1 MKTLFLNC
9 YKCKKIILIKEFK
22 KMLYQLNNLV
32 HGTVMKRPS
41 AIIKTPY
48 VADVLL
54 SNKDQ
59 VIAHSLSLGCCGLA
73 DTTAQVLLE
82 DLTSIQKEKI
92 NKKTEKPKCS
102 HRIHLSISRDEER
115 KKEIIIGINPKLAEI
130 LVEKA
135 LEQNVLHCL
144 QNIKSYKRE
153 VTMRICGKVD
163 SRFDFTGIDQNGT
176 PFIMEI
182 KNVPLADYEDVCYK
196 DRKQLDFTGRDF
208 SSKVAYFPDGY
219 RKKSADPISP
229 RALKHVQE
237 LTWIKNQDPRIR
249 CILCFVIQ
257 RSDVNRFAPSVID
270 PIYREAV
277 RVAMDAGVEIIPL
290 VIKWER
296 SGATSYDA
304 HFVCDD
310 LPIVF

>member
-1 MKTLFLNC
+1 
-9 YKCKKIILIKEFK
+9 
-22 KMLYQLNNLV
+22 MLYQLNNLV
-32 HGTVMKRPS
+32 EGTVVKRPS
-41 AIIKTPY
+41 AMIKTPY

-54 SNKDQ
+54 SNQDKI
-59 VIAHSLSLGCCGLA
+59 IAHSLSLGCCGLA
-73 DTTAQVLLE
+73 DATAQVLLE
-82 DLTSIQKEKI
+82 DLTTVQKE
-92 NKKTEKPKCS
+92 NPKKNPEKLKCS
-102 HRIHLSISRDEER
+102 HRIHLSIYRDQER
-115 KKEIIIGINPKLAEI
+115 EKEVIIGINPKLAET

-135 LEQNVLHCL
+135 LEQNVLHHL

-153 VTMRICGKVD
+153 VAIYIPEKVD
-163 SRFDFTGIDQNGT
+163 SRFDFTGVDEHGV

-182 KNVPLADYEDVCYK
+182 KNVPLADYEDVASK
-196 DRKQLDFTGRDF
+196 DRKHMDFTGRDF

-229 RALKHVQE
+229 RALKHLQE
-237 LTWIKNQDPRIR
+237 LTWIKREDPRIR

-257 RSDVNRFAPSVID
+257 RHDVNRFAPSIID
-270 PIYREAV
+270 PIYREAIP
-277 RVAMDAGVEIIPL
+277 VAIDTGVEIIPL

-296 SGATSYDA
+296 SGATSYGA

>member
-1 MKTLFLNC
+1 
-9 YKCKKIILIKEFK
+9 
-22 KMLYQLNNLV
+22 MLLKLNNLFK
-32 HGTVMKRPS
+32 GTVMKRPS

-54 SNKDQ
+54 SNNDQ
-59 VIAHSLSLGCCGLA
+59 IIAHSLSLGCCGLA
-73 DTTAQVLLE
+73 DATAEVLLE
-82 DLTSIQKEKI
+82 DLTTTKKEII

-102 HRIHLSISRDEER
+102 HRIHLSIYREQEN
-115 KKEIIIGINPKLAEI
+115 ELIIGINPKLAEI

-135 LEQNVLHCL
+135 LEQNLLRCL

-153 VTMRICGKVD
+153 VTMYIPGNVD
-163 SRFDFTGIDQNGT
+163 SRFDFTGVDKNGI

-182 KNVPLADYEDVCYK
+182 KNVPLADYEDVCSK
-196 DRKQLDFTGRDF
+196 DRKLLDFTGRDF

-219 RKKSADPISP
+219 RKKSTDPISP

-237 LTWIKNQDPRIR
+237 LTWIKKQDPRIR

-257 RSDVNRFAPSVID
+257 RHDVNRFSPSVID
-270 PIYREAV
+270 PIYREAI

-296 SGATSYDA
+296 SCETSYDA

>member
-1 MKTLFLNC
+1 M
-9 YKCKKIILIKEFK
+9 I
-22 KMLYQLNNLV
+22 YQLNNLV
-32 HGTVMKRPS
+32 QGTVVKRPS
-41 AIIKTPY
+41 AMIKTPY

-54 SNKDQ
+54 SNQDKI
-59 VIAHSLSLGCCGLA
+59 IAHSLSLGCCGLA
-73 DTTAQVLLE
+73 DATAQVLLE
-82 DLTSIQKEKI
+82 DLRILQKE
-92 NKKTEKPKCS
+92 NTKKNPEKLKCS
-102 HRIHLSISRDEER
+102 HRIHLSLYQDEER
-115 KKEIIIGINPKLAEI
+115 EKEVIIGINPKLAET

-135 LEQNVLHCL
+135 IEQNVLHRL

-153 VTMRICGKVD
+153 VAIYIPGNVD
-163 SRFDFTGIDQNGT
+163 SRFDFTGVDEHGV

-182 KNVPLADYEDVCYK
+182 KNVPLADYEDVASK
-196 DRKQLDFTGRDF
+196 DRKHLDFTGRDF

-237 LTWIKNQDPRIR
+237 LTWIKREDPRIR

-257 RSDVNRFAPSVID
+257 RHDVNRFAPSIID
-270 PIYREAV
+270 PIYRQAI
-277 RVAMDAGVEIIPL
+277 RVAMEAGVEIIPL

-296 SGATSYDA
+296 SGATSYGA

>member
-1 MKTLFLNC
+1 
-9 YKCKKIILIKEFK
+9 
-22 KMLYQLNNLV
+22 MLLQLNNLIKGSV
-32 HGTVMKRPS
+32 VKRPS

-54 SNKDQ
+54 TDSAK
-59 VIAHSLSLGCCGLA
+59 VLAHSLSLGCCGLA
-73 DTTAQVLLE
+73 DTNANVLLE
-82 DLTSIQKEKI
+82 KLPEKSPKK
-92 NKKTEKPKCS
+92 NKNIDKPYCS
-102 HRIHLSISRDEER
+102 HRIHLSIYREQE
-115 KKEIIIGINPKLAEI
+115 KEVIIGINPKLAEI

-144 QNIKSYKRE
+144 QSIKSYKRE
-153 VTMRICGKVD
+153 VTMYIPGKVD
-163 SRFDFTGIDQNGT
+163 SRFDFTGVDQNGI

-182 KNVPLADYEDVCYK
+182 KNVPLADYEDVASK
-196 DRKQLDFTGRDF
+196 DRKHMDFTGREF

-237 LTWIKNQDPRIR
+237 LTWIKKEDPRIR

-257 RSDVNRFAPSVID
+257 RHDVNRFAPSIID
-270 PIYREAV
+270 PIYREAI
-277 RVAMDAGVEIIPL
+277 RVAMEAGVEIIPL
-290 VIKWER
+290 VIKWEC
-296 SGATSYDA
+296 SGETSYEA
-304 HFVCDD
+304 HFVCDN

>member
-1 MKTLFLNC
+1 
-9 YKCKKIILIKEFK
+9 
-22 KMLYQLNNLV
+22 MLLQLKNLV
-32 HGTVMKRPS
+32 QGNVIKRPS

-73 DTTAQVLLE
+73 DINAQVLLE
-82 DLTSIQKEKI
+82 DLTISQRDKI
-92 NKKTEKPKCS
+92 NKKTEKLKCS
-102 HRIHLSISRDEER
+102 HRIHLSIYRDQER
-115 KKEIIIGINPKLAEI
+115 KKEMIIGINPKLAEI

-135 LEQNVLHCL
+135 LEQNVLHTL
-144 QNIKSYKRE
+144 QNIRSYKRE
-153 VTMRICGKVD
+153 VTMYISGKVD
-163 SRFDFTGIDQNGT
+163 SRFDFTGVDQNGI

-182 KNVPLADYEDVCYK
+182 KNVPLADYEDVCSK
-196 DRKQLDFTGRDF
+196 DRKLLDFTGRDF

-237 LTWIKNQDPRIR
+237 LTWIKSEDPRIR

-257 RSDVNRFAPSVID
+257 RHDVNRFAPSVID
-270 PIYREAV
+270 PIYREAI

-296 SGATSYDA
+296 SGETSYDA

>member
-1 MKTLFLNC
+1 
-9 YKCKKIILIKEFK
+9 
-22 KMLYQLNNLV
+22 MLLQLNNLIKGSV
-32 HGTVMKRPS
+32 VKRPS
-41 AIIKTPY
+41 VIIKTPY

-54 SNKDQ
+54 TDSAQ
-59 VIAHSLSLGCCGLA
+59 VLAHSLSLGCCGLA
-73 DTTAQVLLE
+73 DTNANVLLE
-82 DLTSIQKEKI
+82 QLPEKLPKKDK
-92 NKKTEKPKCS
+92 NKNIDKAHCS
-102 HRIHLSISRDEER
+102 HRIHLSIYRDQER
-115 KKEIIIGINPKLAEI
+115 KKEMIIGINPKLAEI
-130 LVEKA
+130 LIEKA
-135 LEQNVLHCL
+135 LEQNILHSL

-153 VTMRICGKVD
+153 VTMYIPGKVD
-163 SRFDFTGIDQNGT
+163 SRFDFTGVDQHGV

-182 KNVPLADYEDVCYK
+182 KNVPLADYEDVASK
-196 DRKQLDFTGRDF
+196 DRKHMDFTGREF

-237 LTWIKNQDPRIR
+237 LTWIKTEDPRIR

-257 RSDVNRFAPSVID
+257 RHDVNRFTPSIID
-270 PIYREAV
+270 PIYREAI
-277 RVAMDAGVEIIPL
+277 RVAMDAGVEIIPV

-296 SGATSYDA
+296 SGATSYEA

>member
-1 MKTLFLNC
+1 
-9 YKCKKIILIKEFK
+9 
-22 KMLYQLNNLV
+22 MLYQLNNLFQ
-32 HGTVMKRPS
+32 GTVIKRPS

-54 SNKDQ
+54 PNKNQ

-73 DTTAQVLLE
+73 DTTAKVLLE
-82 DLTSIQKEKI
+82 DLISTQINKT

-102 HRIHLSISRDEER
+102 HRIHLSIYQEQQH
-115 KKEIIIGINPKLAEI
+115 EIIIGINPKLAET

-135 LEQNVLHCL
+135 LEQNLIHRL

-153 VTMRICGKVD
+153 VTMRISGKVD
-163 SRFDFTGIDQNGT
+163 SRFDFTGVDQNGI

-182 KNVPLADYEDVCYK
+182 KNVPLADYEDVCSK
-196 DRKQLDFTGRDF
+196 DRKLLDFTGRDF

-219 RKKSADPISP
+219 RKKSTDPISP

-237 LTWIKNQDPRIR
+237 LTWIKREDPRIR

-257 RSDVNRFAPSVID
+257 RNDVNRFSPSVID
-270 PIYREAV
+270 PIYREAI

-296 SGATSYDA
+296 SGETSYGA
-304 HFVCDD
+304 HFVRDD

>member
-1 MKTLFLNC
+1 
-9 YKCKKIILIKEFK
+9 
-22 KMLYQLNNLV
+22 MLLQLKNLLQGNV
-32 HGTVMKRPS
+32 IKRPS

-59 VIAHSLSLGCCGLA
+59 IIAHSLSLGCCGLA
-73 DTTAQVLLE
+73 DANAEVLLE
-82 DLTSIQKEKI
+82 DLTSSQI
-92 NKKTEKPKCS
+92 NKKSEKPKCS
-102 HRIHLSISRDEER
+102 HRIHLSIYRDQER
-115 KKEIIIGINPKLAEI
+115 EIIIGINPKLAEI

-135 LEQNVLHCL
+135 LEQNVIHSL

-153 VTMRICGKVD
+153 VAMYISGKVD
-163 SRFDFTGIDQNGT
+163 SRFDFTGVDQNGV

-182 KNVPLADYEDVCYK
+182 KNVPLADYEDVCSK
-196 DRKQLDFTGRDF
+196 DRKLLDFTGREF

-219 RKKSADPISP
+219 RKKSTDPISP

-237 LTWIKNQDPRIR
+237 LTWIKKEDPRIR

-257 RSDVNRFAPSVID
+257 RHDVNRFAPSVID
-270 PIYREAV
+270 PIYREAI
-277 RVAMDAGVEIIPL
+277 RVAMDAGVEIIPM

>member
-1 MKTLFLNC
+1 
-9 YKCKKIILIKEFK
+9 
-22 KMLYQLNNLV
+22 MLLQLKNLV
-32 HGTVMKRPS
+32 QGNVIKRPS

-59 VIAHSLSLGCCGLA
+59 IIAHSLSLGCCGLA
-73 DTTAQVLLE
+73 DINAQVLLE
-82 DLTSIQKEKI
+82 DLNISQKDKI

-102 HRIHLSISRDEER
+102 HRIHLSIYRDQER
-115 KKEIIIGINPKLAEI
+115 EIIIGINPKLAEI

-135 LEQNVLHCL
+135 LEKNVLHQL

-153 VTMRICGKVD
+153 VTMYISGKVD
-163 SRFDFTGIDQNGT
+163 SRFDFTGVDQNGI

-182 KNVPLADYEDVCYK
+182 KNVPLADYEDVCSK
-196 DRKQLDFTGRDF
+196 DRKLLDFTGREF

-219 RKKSADPISP
+219 RKKSTDPISP

-237 LTWIKNQDPRIR
+237 LTWIKTQDPRIR

-257 RSDVNRFAPSVID
+257 RHDVNRFSPSVID
-270 PIYREAV
+270 PIYRQAI
-277 RVAMDAGVEIIPL
+277 RVAVEAGVEIIPL
-290 VIKWER
+290 VIKWDRADDSVYE
-296 SGATSYDA
+296 A

>member
-1 MKTLFLNC
+1 
-9 YKCKKIILIKEFK
+9 
-22 KMLYQLNNLV
+22 MLLLQLNNLV
-32 HGTVMKRPS
+32 EGNVIKRPS

-48 VADVLL
+48 VADVSL

-59 VIAHSLSLGCCGLA
+59 IIAHSLSLGCCGLA
-73 DTTAQVLLE
+73 DANAHVLLE
-82 DLTSIQKEKI
+82 DLTISQKEKI

-102 HRIHLSISRDEER
+102 HRIHLSVYRDQEH
-115 KKEIIIGINPKLAEI
+115 EIIIGINPKLAEI
-130 LVEKA
+130 LVEKS
-135 LEQNVLHCL
+135 LEQNVLHRL
-144 QNIKSYKRE
+144 QNIRSYKRE
-153 VTMRICGKVD
+153 VTMYIPGNVD
-163 SRFDFTGIDQNGT
+163 SRFDFTGIDQNGI

-182 KNVPLADYEDVCYK
+182 KNVPLADYEDVCSK
-196 DRKQLDFTGRDF
+196 DRKLLDFTGRDF

-219 RKKSADPISP
+219 RKKSTDPISP

-237 LTWIKNQDPRIR
+237 LTWIKTQDPRIR

-257 RSDVNRFAPSVID
+257 RHDVNRFAPSIID
-270 PIYREAV
+270 PIYREAI

>member
-1 MKTLFLNC
+1 
-9 YKCKKIILIKEFK
+9 
-22 KMLYQLNNLV
+22 MLYQLNNLV
-32 HGTVMKRPS
+32 QGTVLKRPS

-54 SNKDQ
+54 SNKDH

-73 DTTAQVLLE
+73 DATAEVLLE
-82 DLTSIQKEKI
+82 DLTSLQKEKI

-102 HRIHLSISRDEER
+102 HRIHLSIHRDQER
-115 KKEIIIGINPKLAEI
+115 EKEIIIGINPKLAEI

-135 LEQNVLHCL
+135 LEQNVLHLL

-153 VTMRICGKVD
+153 VTMYIPEKVD
-163 SRFDFTGIDQNGT
+163 SRFDFTGVDQNGI

-182 KNVPLADYEDVCYK
+182 KNVPLADYEDVCSK
-196 DRKQLDFTGRDF
+196 DRKRLNFTGRDF

-237 LTWIKNQDPRIR
+237 LTWIKKEDPRIR

-257 RSDVNRFAPSVID
+257 RSDVNRFAPSIID

-277 RVAMDAGVEIIPL
+277 RVAMEAGVEIIPL

>member
-1 MKTLFLNC
+1 
-9 YKCKKIILIKEFK
+9 
-22 KMLYQLNNLV
+22 MLLQLKNLV
-32 HGTVMKRPS
+32 QGNVIKRPS

-73 DTTAQVLLE
+73 DINAQVLLE
-82 DLTSIQKEKI
+82 DLTISQKDKI
-92 NKKTEKPKCS
+92 NKKTKKPRCS
-102 HRIHLSISRDEER
+102 HRIHLSIYRDQER
-115 KKEIIIGINPKLAEI
+115 EVIIGINPKLAEI

-135 LEQNVLHCL
+135 LDHNVIHTL
-144 QNIKSYKRE
+144 QNIRSYKRE
-153 VTMRICGKVD
+153 VTMYISGKVD
-163 SRFDFTGIDQNGT
+163 SRFDFTGVDENGI

-182 KNVPLADYEDVCYK
+182 KNVPLADYEDVCSK
-196 DRKQLDFTGRDF
+196 DRKRLDFTGRDF

-237 LTWIKNQDPRIR
+237 LTWIKKEDPRIR

-257 RSDVNRFAPSVID
+257 RHDVNRFAPSVID
-270 PIYREAV
+270 PIYREAI

-296 SGATSYDA
+296 AGATSYDA

>member
-1 MKTLFLNC
+1 
-9 YKCKKIILIKEFK
+9 
-22 KMLYQLNNLV
+22 MLLQLKNLV
-32 HGTVMKRPS
+32 QGNVIKRPS

-59 VIAHSLSLGCCGLA
+59 IIAHSLSLGCCGLA
-73 DTTAQVLLE
+73 DINAQVLIE
-82 DLTSIQKEKI
+82 DLTISQKDKI
-92 NKKTEKPKCS
+92 NKKTEKLKCS
-102 HRIHLSISRDEER
+102 HRIHLSIYRDQER
-115 KKEIIIGINPKLAEI
+115 KKEMIIGINPKLAEI
-130 LVEKA
+130 LVENA
-135 LEQNVLHCL
+135 LDQNVIHSL

-153 VTMRICGKVD
+153 VAMYISGKVD
-163 SRFDFTGIDQNGT
+163 SRFDFTGVDQNGI

-182 KNVPLADYEDVCYK
+182 KNVPLADYEDVCSK
-196 DRKQLDFTGRDF
+196 DRKRLDFTGRDF

-237 LTWIKNQDPRIR
+237 LTWIKREDPRIR

-257 RSDVNRFAPSVID
+257 RHDVNRFAPSVID
-270 PIYREAV
+270 PIYREAI

-296 SGATSYDA
+296 SGETSYDA

>member
-1 MKTLFLNC
+1 
-9 YKCKKIILIKEFK
+9 
-22 KMLYQLNNLV
+22 MLLQLKNLV
-32 HGTVMKRPS
+32 QGNVIKRPS

-73 DTTAQVLLE
+73 DINAQVLLE
-82 DLTSIQKEKI
+82 DLTISQKDKI
-92 NKKTEKPKCS
+92 NKKTEKLKCS
-102 HRIHLSISRDEER
+102 HRIHLSIYRDQER
-115 KKEIIIGINPKLAEI
+115 KKEMIIGINPKLAEI

-135 LEQNVLHCL
+135 LEQNVLHRL
-144 QNIKSYKRE
+144 QNIRSYKRE
-153 VTMRICGKVD
+153 VTMYISGKVD
-163 SRFDFTGIDQNGT
+163 SRFDFTGVDQNGI

-182 KNVPLADYEDVCYK
+182 KNVPLADYEDVCSK
-196 DRKQLDFTGRDF
+196 DRKLLDFTGREF

-237 LTWIKNQDPRIR
+237 LTWIKREDPRIR

-257 RSDVNRFAPSVID
+257 RHDVNRFAPSVID
-270 PIYREAV
+270 PIYREAI
-277 RVAMDAGVEIIPL
+277 RVAMEAGVEIIPL
-290 VIKWER
+290 VIKWKH
-296 SGATSYDA
+296 SGATSYEA

>member
-1 MKTLFLNC
+1 
-9 YKCKKIILIKEFK
+9 
-22 KMLYQLNNLV
+22 MLLQLNNLIKGSV
-32 HGTVMKRPS
+32 VKRPS
-41 AIIKTPY
+41 VIIKTPY

-54 SNKDQ
+54 TDSDL
-59 VIAHSLSLGCCGLA
+59 VLAHSLSLGCCGLA
-73 DTTAQVLLE
+73 DINASVLLE
-82 DLTSIQKEKI
+82 KLPEKSPKK
-92 NKKTEKPKCS
+92 NKNIDKPYCS
-102 HRIHLSISRDEER
+102 HRIHLSIYRDQENEM
-115 KKEIIIGINPKLAEI
+115 IIGINPKLAEI

-135 LEQNVLHCL
+135 LEQNVIQSL

-153 VTMRICGKVD
+153 VTMYIPGKVD
-163 SRFDFTGIDQNGT
+163 SRFDFTGVDQNGI

-182 KNVPLADYEDVCYK
+182 KNVPLADYEDVCSK
-196 DRKQLDFTGRDF
+196 DRKLLDFTGREF

-219 RKKSADPISP
+219 RKKSNDPISP

-237 LTWIKNQDPRIR
+237 LTWIKKEDPRIR

-257 RSDVNRFAPSVID
+257 RHDVNRFAPSVID
-270 PIYREAV
+270 PIYREAI

-296 SGATSYDA
+296 SGETSYDA

>member
-1 MKTLFLNC
+1 
-9 YKCKKIILIKEFK
+9 
-22 KMLYQLNNLV
+22 MLLQLKNLV
-32 HGTVMKRPS
+32 QGNVIKRPS

-59 VIAHSLSLGCCGLA
+59 IIAHSLSLGCCGLA
-73 DTTAQVLLE
+73 DINAQVLIE
-82 DLTSIQKEKI
+82 DLTISQKDKI
-92 NKKTEKPKCS
+92 NKKTEKLKCS
-102 HRIHLSISRDEER
+102 HRIHLSIYRDQER
-115 KKEIIIGINPKLAEI
+115 KKEMIIGINPKLAEI
-130 LVEKA
+130 LVENA
-135 LEQNVLHCL
+135 LDQNVIHSL

-153 VTMRICGKVD
+153 VTMYISGKVD
-163 SRFDFTGIDQNGT
+163 SRFDFTGVDQNGI

-182 KNVPLADYEDVCYK
+182 KNVPLADYEDVCSK
-196 DRKQLDFTGRDF
+196 DRKRLDFTGRDF

-237 LTWIKNQDPRIR
+237 LTWIKREDPRIR

-257 RSDVNRFAPSVID
+257 RHDVNRFAPSVID
-270 PIYREAV
+270 PIYREAI

-296 SGATSYDA
+296 SGETSYDA

>member
-1 MKTLFLNC
+1 MLLQLTNLF
-9 YKCKKIILIKEFK
+9 
-22 KMLYQLNNLV
+22 Q
-32 HGTVMKRPS
+32 GTVVKRPS

-54 SNKDQ
+54 SNQDKI
-59 VIAHSLSLGCCGLA
+59 IAHSLSLGCCGLA
-73 DTTAQVLLE
+73 DATAQVLLE
-82 DLTSIQKEKI
+82 DLTSVQKEKT
-92 NKKTEKPKCS
+92 NKTPEKAKCS
-102 HRIHLSISRDEER
+102 HRIHLSIYQEQDRQV
-115 KKEIIIGINPKLAEI
+115 IIGINPKLAEI

-135 LEQNVLHCL
+135 LDQNILHRL
-144 QNIKSYKRE
+144 KNIKSYKRE
-153 VTMRICGKVD
+153 VAMYIPGKVD
-163 SRFDFTGIDQNGT
+163 SRFDFTGVDQNGI

-182 KNVPLADYEDVCYK
+182 KNVPLADYEDVCSK
-196 DRKQLDFTGRDF
+196 DRKLLDFTGREF

-219 RKKSADPISP
+219 RKKSTDPISP

-237 LTWIKNQDPRIR
+237 LTWIKKEDPRIR

-257 RSDVNRFAPSVID
+257 RHDVNRFTPSIID
-270 PIYREAV
+270 PIYREAI

-296 SGATSYDA
+296 VGASCYEA
-304 HFVCDD
+304 RFVCDD

>member
-1 MKTLFLNC
+1 
-9 YKCKKIILIKEFK
+9 
-22 KMLYQLNNLV
+22 MLLQLKNLV
-32 HGTVMKRPS
+32 QGNVIKRPS

-59 VIAHSLSLGCCGLA
+59 IIAHSLSLGCCGLA
-73 DTTAQVLLE
+73 DINAQVLLE
-82 DLTSIQKEKI
+82 DLTISQKD
-92 NKKTEKPKCS
+92 KKTEKPKCS
-102 HRIHLSISRDEER
+102 HRIHLSIYRDQER
-115 KKEIIIGINPKLAEI
+115 EVIIGINPKLAEI

-135 LEQNVLHCL
+135 LDHNVLHRL
-144 QNIKSYKRE
+144 QNIRSYKRE
-153 VTMRICGKVD
+153 VTMYISGKVD
-163 SRFDFTGIDQNGT
+163 SRFDFTGVDQNGI

-182 KNVPLADYEDVCYK
+182 KNVPLADYEDVCSK
-196 DRKQLDFTGRDF
+196 DRKLLDFTGRDF

-219 RKKSADPISP
+219 RKKSTDPISP

-237 LTWIKNQDPRIR
+237 LTWIKSQDPRIR

-257 RSDVNRFAPSVID
+257 RHDVNRFAPSVID
-270 PIYREAV
+270 PIYREAI

-296 SGATSYDA
+296 SGATSYEA

>member
-1 MKTLFLNC
+1 
-9 YKCKKIILIKEFK
+9 
-22 KMLYQLNNLV
+22 MLLQLKNLV
-32 HGTVMKRPS
+32 QGNVIKRPS

-73 DTTAQVLLE
+73 DINAQVLLE
-82 DLTSIQKEKI
+82 DLNISQKDKI

-102 HRIHLSISRDEER
+102 HRIHLSIYRDQE
-115 KKEIIIGINPKLAEI
+115 KEVIIGINPKLAEI

-135 LEQNVLHCL
+135 LEKNVLHQL

-153 VTMRICGKVD
+153 VTMYISGKVD
-163 SRFDFTGIDQNGT
+163 SRFDFTGVDQNGI

-182 KNVPLADYEDVCYK
+182 KNVPLADYEDVCSK
-196 DRKQLDFTGRDF
+196 DRKRLDFTGRDF

-219 RKKSADPISP
+219 RKKSTDPISP
-229 RALKHVQE
+229 RALKHVEE
-237 LTWIKNQDPRIR
+237 LTWIKKEDPRIR

-257 RSDVNRFAPSVID
+257 RHDVNRFAPSVID
-270 PIYREAV
+270 PIYREAI
-277 RVAMDAGVEIIPL
+277 RVAMEAGVEIIPL
-290 VIKWER
+290 VIKWEH
-296 SGATSYDA
+296 SGATSYEA

>member
-1 MKTLFLNC
+1 
-9 YKCKKIILIKEFK
+9 
-22 KMLYQLNNLV
+22 V
-32 HGTVMKRPS
+32 KRPS

-54 SNKDQ
+54 SNQDKI
-59 VIAHSLSLGCCGLA
+59 IAHSLSLGCCGLA

-82 DLTSIQKEKI
+82 DLTSVQKEKT

-102 HRIHLSISRDEER
+102 HRIHLSIYRD
-115 KKEIIIGINPKLAEI
+115 KENKNEVIIGINPKLAEI

-135 LEQNVLHCL
+135 LEQNVLHIL

-153 VTMRICGKVD
+153 VAMYIPGKVD
-163 SRFDFTGIDQNGT
+163 SRFDFTGVDQNGI

-182 KNVPLADYEDVCYK
+182 KNVPLADYEDVCSK
-196 DRKQLDFTGRDF
+196 DRKLLDFTGREF

-219 RKKSADPISP
+219 RKKSSDPISP

-237 LTWIKNQDPRIR
+237 LTWIKKEDPRIR

-257 RSDVNRFAPSVID
+257 RHDVNRFAPSVID
-270 PIYREAV
+270 PIYREAI

-296 SGATSYDA
+296 AGATSYEA

>member
-1 MKTLFLNC
+1 
-9 YKCKKIILIKEFK
+9 
-22 KMLYQLNNLV
+22 MLLQLKNLV
-32 HGTVMKRPS
+32 QGNVIKRPS

-73 DTTAQVLLE
+73 DINAQVLVE
-82 DLTSIQKEKI
+82 DLTISQKDKI
-92 NKKTEKPKCS
+92 NKKTEKLKCS
-102 HRIHLSISRDEER
+102 HRIHLSIYRDQER
-115 KKEIIIGINPKLAEI
+115 EVIIGINPKLAEI

-135 LEQNVLHCL
+135 LDHNVIHTL
-144 QNIKSYKRE
+144 QNIRSYKRE
-153 VTMRICGKVD
+153 VTMYISGKVD
-163 SRFDFTGIDQNGT
+163 SRFDFTGVDENGI

-182 KNVPLADYEDVCYK
+182 KNVPLADYEDVCSK
-196 DRKQLDFTGRDF
+196 DRKRLDFTGRDF

-237 LTWIKNQDPRIR
+237 LTWIKREDPRIR

-257 RSDVNRFAPSVID
+257 RHDVNRFAPSVID
-270 PIYREAV
+270 PIYREAI
-277 RVAMDAGVEIIPL
+277 RLAMDAGVEIIPL